1 MKKKQ
6 AWFTDG
12 ILYAQMAYCLCT
24 SRKMFKKRL
33 KEIGA
38 ADYDIPFISS
48 GMDGCAHFI
57 DGEDGLNAIV
67 CIPLEAEVLNQ
78 IGLIIHEST
87 HIWQVN
93 LEMIGEKNVGDETAA
108 YSIQH
113 IAQRLITE
121 WFERQ
126 EK

>member
-1 MKKKQ
+1 MSKADK
-6 AWFTDG
+6 WYRDG

-24 SRKMFKKRL
+24 SQKQFKKRL

-38 ADYDIPFISS
+38 ADYEHPFISS
-48 GMDGCAHFI
+48 GVDGCAHFV

-67 CIPLEAEVLNQ
+67 CIPLEAEVLSQ

-121 WFERQ
+121 WFARQ